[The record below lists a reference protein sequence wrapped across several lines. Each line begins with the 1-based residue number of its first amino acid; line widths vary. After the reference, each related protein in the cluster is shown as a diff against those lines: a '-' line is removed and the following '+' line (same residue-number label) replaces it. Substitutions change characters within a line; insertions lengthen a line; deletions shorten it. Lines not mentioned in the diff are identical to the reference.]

1 MKLNLKKLLL
11 YLAIF
16 LIVLIVIMLWRDLHL
31 DLTKDIPNKTAQPE
45 LTVKGISFER
55 EIGDKLWKVSS
66 PQTNKQGQLI
76 SATDI
81 DALVTSENEQ
91 TKINAKSGSYHLE
104 NQIFHFEDAKL
115 LSKQK
120 SNEYNIVTK
129 DLSFEAKRKAWKLTG
144 NVAAESK
151 EIAIKTNSAVF
162 LENEKTCE
170 MPSGGKIT
178 WKEKK

>member
-1 MKLNLKKLLL
+1 MKLNKKKSLL

-16 LIVLIVIMLWRDLHL
+16 LILLIIIMLWRDLHL
-31 DLTKDIPNKTAQPE
+31 DLTEDIANKPAQPE
-45 LTVKGISFER
+45 LTVNGISFER

-66 PQTNKQGQLI
+66 PQTNKKGQLI
-76 SATDI
+76 SATNI
-81 DALVTSENEQ
+81 DALVTGENEQ
-91 TKINAKSGSYHLE
+91 TNINAKSGSYHLE

-120 SNEYNIVTK
+120 SNIYNITAK
-129 DLSFEAKRKAWKLTG
+129 NLSFEAQRKTWKFNG
-144 NVAAESK
+144 DVAAESS
-151 EIAIKTNSAVF
+151 EITIKTTSAVL

-170 MPSGGKIT
+170 MPNGGKIT

>member
-1 MKLNLKKLLL
+1 MKLNRKKSLL

-16 LIVLIVIMLWRDLHL
+16 LILLIVIMLWRDLHL
-31 DLTKDIPNKTAQPE
+31 DLTEDISNTPTQPE

-55 EIGDKLWKVSS
+55 KIGDKLWKVSS

-76 SATDI
+76 SATNV
-81 DALVTSENEQ
+81 DALVSGENEQ

-120 SNEYNIVTK
+120 DNEYNIAAK
-129 DLSFEAKRKAWKLTG
+129 NLSFEAQRKTWKLTG

-151 EIAIKTNSAVF
+151 EIKIKTNSAVL

-170 MPSGGKIT
+170 MPNGGKII